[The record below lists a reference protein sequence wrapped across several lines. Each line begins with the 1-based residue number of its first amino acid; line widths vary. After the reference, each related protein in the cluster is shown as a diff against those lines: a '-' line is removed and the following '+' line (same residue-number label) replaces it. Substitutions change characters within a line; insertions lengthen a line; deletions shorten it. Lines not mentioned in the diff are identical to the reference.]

1 MNTWSS
7 GEAEW
12 SPVSAASVLQC
23 LVAAA
28 SNKTK
33 YMAKP
38 AVYDASAIQ
47 ALKGLEPVRRMP
59 GMYTH
64 TVHPLH
70 VVQEAIDNAVDEAL
84 AGYGKKI
91 TVTVHKDGS
100 VEVEDE
106 GRGIPVDIHPVEKKP
121 AVEVA
126 FTMLH
131 ADGKFPRS
139 GDGVY
144 HISGGLHGVGVA
156 VSNAL
161 SKRCEVTVFRDGQ
174 KHTIAFEGGELK
186 QKLRSEKI
194 KERRTGTIVR
204 LWPDA
209 KYFDSPNIPLGEL
222 EHLVRSKAYLLPGL
236 TMVLDIEGK
245 DKKTWKYE
253 RGMTQYFDFMLAGR
267 ELAAPLFTGERFFDE
282 KSLTGISDIDPG
294 EGASWAIGWVADGDT
309 FTDSHVNLIPT
320 RSGGTH
326 EAGFRAGVF
335 EALAAFIDTRALA
348 PKGVKVIADDL
359 WQRACFTLSAR
370 IVRTQFH
377 GQTKEKLTTRHAAK
391 LLEMC
396 VRDPFELW
404 LSQHPE
410 EGKKIVELTIEQALA
425 RLSKGKKVER
435 KKSSGIATLPGKLV
449 DCASGDVTRNE
460 LFLVEGDS
468 AGGSAKEARDKETQ
482 AILPLRGKVLNTMSK
497 DSRTV
502 LANKELQAI
511 ATAIGV
517 DPHGSNDNPDLGG
530 LRYGKVVVMTDA
542 DVDGGHIQALLLT
555 FFFMHAPKL
564 VGAGHL
570 YVAQPPLYKV
580 EVASQGKGKPSRR
593 LYCLDDDEL
602 AEVLAQLRKENV
614 RDGSWEISRFK
625 GLGEMSPEQLW
636 ETTMNPD
643 TRRLVRMEL
652 DAKELKKARA
662 TFELLMDSGEAEGR
676 RNWMREHWKTV
687 EADV

>member
-1 MNTWSS
+1 
-7 GEAEW
+7 
-12 SPVSAASVLQC
+12 
-23 LVAAA
+23 
-28 SNKTK
+28 
-33 YMAKP
+33 MAKQ

-70 VVQEAIDNAVDEAL
+70 IVQEAIDNAVDEAL
-84 AGYGKKI
+84 AGHGKRI
-91 TVTVHKDGS
+91 SVSVRKDAS

-106 GRGIPVDIHPVEKKP
+106 GRGVPVDMHPVEKRP

-131 ADGKFPRS
+131 AGGKFSRS
-139 GDGVY
+139 GEGVY
-144 HISGGLHGVGVA
+144 HMSGGLHGVGVA

-161 SKRCEVTVFRDGQ
+161 SRRCEVTVYRDGQ
-174 KHTIAFEGGELK
+174 KHSIAFEGGELK
-186 QKLRSEKI
+186 QKLKSEKSR
-194 KERRTGTIVR
+194 ERRTGTVVR
-204 LWPDA
+204 LWPDP
-209 KYFDSPNIPLGEL
+209 KYFDSPNIPMAEL

-236 TMVLDIEGK
+236 AVVLEVEGK
-245 DKKTWKYE
+245 EKKTWKYE
-253 RGMTQYFDFMLAGR
+253 RGMAQYFEFMLQGR
-267 ELAAPLFTGERFFDE
+267 ELAAPLFAGEKIFDE
-282 KSLTGISDIDPG
+282 KAAAEHAEIEAG
-294 EGASWAIGWVADGDT
+294 EGAAWAIGWVAEGEV
-309 FTDSHVNLIPT
+309 FADSHVNLIPT

-326 EAGFRAGVF
+326 EAGFRSGVF
-335 EALAAFIDTRALA
+335 EALAAFMDTRGLA
-348 PKGVKVIADDL
+348 PKGVKLIPEDL
-359 WQRACFTLSAR
+359 FQRACFTLSAR
-370 IVRTQFH
+370 IVRVQFH

-391 LLEMC
+391 LLELC
-396 VRDPFELW
+396 VRDAFELW
-404 LSQHPE
+404 LSEHPE
-410 EGKKIVELTIEQALA
+410 DGKRIAELAVEQAMSRLA
-425 RLSKGKKVER
+425 RGKKVER

-449 DCASGDVTRNE
+449 DCASGEVARNE

-468 AGGSAKEARDKETQ
+468 AGGSAKEARDKESQ
-482 AILPLRGKVLNTMSK
+482 AVLPLRGKVLNTMSK

-517 DPHGSNDNPDLGG
+517 DPHGAEDSVDLSGI
-530 LRYGKVVVMTDA
+530 RYGKVIVMTDA

-564 VGAGHL
+564 VERGHL
-570 YVAQPPLYKV
+570 YVAQPPLYKL
-580 EVASQGKGKPSRR
+580 EVPAQGKGRPARR
-593 LYCLDDDEL
+593 IYCLDDDEMEE
-602 AEVLAQLRKENV
+602 AIGQLKKEKV
-614 RDGSWEISRFK
+614 RDDAWEISRFK

-643 TRRLVRMEL
+643 TRRLVRMQL
-652 DAKELKKARA
+652 DSKQMKKARE

-676 RNWMREHWKTV
+676 RNWMREHWKSV

>member
-1 MNTWSS
+1 
-7 GEAEW
+7 
-12 SPVSAASVLQC
+12 
-23 LVAAA
+23 
-28 SNKTK
+28 
-33 YMAKP
+33 MAKQS
-38 AVYDASAIQ
+38 VYDASAIQ

-70 VVQEAIDNAVDEAL
+70 IVQEAIDNAVDEAL
-84 AGYGKKI
+84 AGHGKRI
-91 TVTVHKDGS
+91 TVRVFKDGS

-106 GRGIPVDIHPVEKKP
+106 GRGIPVDMHPVERKP

-126 FTMLH
+126 FGMLH
-131 ADGKFPRS
+131 AGGKFSRS
-139 GDGVY
+139 GEGVY

-161 SKRCEVTVFRDGQ
+161 SRRLEVTVFREGQ
-174 KHTIAFEGGELK
+174 KHGIAFEGGELK
-186 QKLRSEKI
+186 QKLKSEKA

-204 LWPDA
+204 LWPDP
-209 KYFDSPNIPLGEL
+209 KYFDSPNIPMAEL

-236 TMVLDIEGK
+236 TTVLEVEGK
-245 DKKTWKYE
+245 EKKAWKYE
-253 RGMTQYFDFMLAGR
+253 RGMAQYFDFMLQGR
-267 ELAAPLFTGERFFDE
+267 ELVAPLFAGERYFRE
-282 KSLTGISDIDPG
+282 SNIPDIEPG
-294 EGASWAIGWVADGDT
+294 EGAAWAVGWVADGEI
-309 FTDSHVNLIPT
+309 FADSHVNLIPT

-326 EAGFRAGVF
+326 EAGFRAGIF
-335 EALAAFIDTRALA
+335 EALAAFMDTRALA
-348 PKGVKVIADDL
+348 PKGVKLVADDV
-359 WQRACFTLSAR
+359 WARACFTLSAR

-377 GQTKEKLTTRHAAK
+377 GQTKEKLTTRHAAR
-391 LLEMC
+391 LLELC
-396 VRDPFELW
+396 VKDAFELW
-404 LSQHPE
+404 LNEHPDD
-410 EGKKIVELTIEQALA
+410 GKKIAELAIEQAMA
-425 RLSKGKKVER
+425 RLAKGKKVER

-468 AGGSAKEARDKETQ
+468 AGGSAKEARDKESQ

-517 DPHGSNDNPDLGG
+517 DPHGPDDAPDLSG
-530 LRYGKVVVMTDA
+530 LRYGKVILMTDA

-564 VGAGHL
+564 VEAARV
-570 YVAQPPLYKV
+570 YVAQPPLFKV
-580 EVASQGKGKPSRR
+580 EVPAQGKGKPARR
-593 LYCLDDDEL
+593 LYCLDEDEL
-602 AEVLAQLRKENV
+602 DEALAALKKEKV
-614 RDGSWEISRFK
+614 KEGSWEISRFK

-643 TRRLVRMEL
+643 TRRLVRMQLE
-652 DAKELKKARA
+652 AGKLKKARQ

>member
-1 MNTWSS
+1 
-7 GEAEW
+7 
-12 SPVSAASVLQC
+12 
-23 LVAAA
+23 
-28 SNKTK
+28 
-33 YMAKP
+33 MAKP
-38 AVYDASAIQ
+38 QVYDASAIQ

-70 VVQEAIDNAVDEAL
+70 IVQEALDNAVDEAL
-84 AGYGKKI
+84 SGHGKKI
-91 TVTVHKDGS
+91 TVTVRKDGS
-100 VEVEDE
+100 VEVADA
-106 GRGIPVDIHPVEKKP
+106 GRGVPVDLHKEEKKP

-131 ADGKFPRS
+131 AGGKFSRS

-186 QKLRSEKI
+186 TKLRSEKV
-194 KERRTGTIVR
+194 KEKRTGTVVR
-204 LWPDA
+204 LWPDP
-209 KYFDSPNIPLGEL
+209 KYFDSPNIPPAEL
-222 EHLVRSKAYLLPGL
+222 EHLVRSKAYLLAGL
-236 TMVLDIEGK
+236 TMVLAVEGK
-245 DKKTWKYE
+245 ETKTWKYE
-253 RGMTQYFDFMLAGR
+253 RGMEQYFEFMLQGR
-267 ELAAPLFTGERFFDE
+267 ELAAPLFAGERFFKE
-282 KSLTGISDIDPG
+282 SSLPEIEPG
-294 EGASWAIGWVADGDT
+294 EGASWAIGWVADGEV
-309 FTDSHVNLIPT
+309 FADSHVNLIPT

-326 EAGFRAGVF
+326 EAGFRSGIF
-335 EALAAFIDTRALA
+335 DALAAFMETRALA

-377 GQTKEKLTTRHAAK
+377 GQTKEKLTTRHAAR
-391 LLEMC
+391 LLELC
-396 VRDPFELW
+396 VRDAFELW
-404 LSQHPE
+404 LNEHPA
-410 EGKKIVELTIEQALA
+410 EGTKIVELAIEQAMA

-449 DCASGDVTRNE
+449 DCASGDIARNE

-468 AGGSAKEARDKETQ
+468 AGGSTKEARDKETQ
-482 AILPLRGKVLNTMSK
+482 ALLPLRGKVLNTMSK

-517 DPHGSNDNPDLGG
+517 DPHGADETPDLSG
-530 LRYGKVVVMTDA
+530 LRYGKVIVMTDA

-555 FFFMHAPKL
+555 FFFMHAPRL
-564 VGAGHL
+564 VERGHL
-570 YVAQPPLYKV
+570 YVAMPPLYKL
-580 EVASQGKGKPSRR
+580 EIPSQGKGKTARR

-602 AEVLAQLRKENV
+602 TDVLAQLKKEKV
-614 RDGSWEISRFK
+614 KEGSWEISRFK

-643 TRRLVRMEL
+643 TRRLVRMQL
-652 DAKELKKARA
+652 DAKQLHKARQ

-676 RNWMREHWKTV
+676 RNWMREHWKSV

>member
-1 MNTWSS
+1 
-7 GEAEW
+7 
-12 SPVSAASVLQC
+12 
-23 LVAAA
+23 
-28 SNKTK
+28 
-33 YMAKP
+33 MAKQQ
-38 AVYDASAIQ
+38 VYDASAIQ

-70 VVQEAIDNAVDEAL
+70 IVQEAIDNAVDEAL
-84 AGYGKKI
+84 AGFGKRI
-91 TVTVHKDGS
+91 TVTLFKDGS

-106 GRGIPVDIHPVEKKP
+106 GRGIPVDMHPEEKKP

-126 FTMLH
+126 FSMLH
-131 ADGKFPRS
+131 AGGKFAKS
-139 GDGVY
+139 GEGVY

-161 SKRCEVTVFRDGQ
+161 SKRMEVTVYRGSER
-174 KHTIAFEGGELK
+174 HTIAFEGGELK
-186 QKLRSEKI
+186 QKLKSEKT
-194 KERRTGTIVR
+194 KEARRSGTVVR
-204 LWPDA
+204 LWPDP
-209 KYFDSPNIPLGEL
+209 KYFDSPNIPLAEL
-222 EHLVRSKAYLLPGL
+222 EHLIRSKAYLLPGL
-236 TMVLDIEGK
+236 TTVLKVEGRE
-245 DKKTWKYE
+245 DKSWKYE
-253 RGMTQYFDFMLAGR
+253 RGMAQYFEFMLAGR
-267 ELAAPLFTGERFFDE
+267 ELVAPLFAGEKHYDE
-282 KSLTGISDIDPG
+282 QAAAEFTDIETG
-294 EGASWAIGWVADGDT
+294 EGASWALGWVSEGEPFA
-309 FTDSHVNLIPT
+309 DSHVNLIPT

-326 EAGFRAGVF
+326 EAGFRSGIFDAV
-335 EALAAFIDTRALA
+335 AAFMETRGLA
-348 PKGVKVIADDL
+348 PKGVKLIAEDV

-391 LLEMC
+391 LLELC
-396 VRDPFELW
+396 VKDAFELW
-404 LSQHPE
+404 LAQHPE
-410 EGKKIVELTIEQALA
+410 DGKKIVELAIEQAMA

-468 AGGSAKEARDKETQ
+468 AGGSAKEARDKESQ

-517 DPHGSNDNPDLGG
+517 DPHSLEEEKIDLTGI
-530 LRYGKVVVMTDA
+530 RYGKVIVMTDA

-564 VGAGHL
+564 VEAGHL

-580 EVASQGKGKPSRR
+580 EVPSQGKGKPARR
-593 LYCLDDDEL
+593 IYCLDDDEL
-602 AEVLAQLRKENV
+602 EETSNRLKKEKI

-643 TRRLVRMEL
+643 ARRISRMEFSSKNVSRVK
-652 DAKELKKARA
+652 KE
-662 TFELLMDSGEAEGR
+662 FEKLMDAGEAEER

>member
-1 MNTWSS
+1 
-7 GEAEW
+7 
-12 SPVSAASVLQC
+12 
-23 LVAAA
+23 
-28 SNKTK
+28 
-33 YMAKP
+33 MAKQ

-64 TVHPLH
+64 TIHPLH
-70 VVQEAIDNAVDEAL
+70 IVQEAIDNAVDEAL
-84 AGYGKKI
+84 AGFGKKI
-91 TVTVHKDGS
+91 SITVRKDGS

-106 GRGIPVDIHPVEKKP
+106 GRGIPVDMHPVEKKP

-131 ADGKFPRS
+131 AGGKFSRS

-174 KHTIAFEGGELK
+174 RHTIAFEGGELK
-186 QKLRSEKI
+186 QKLKSEKS
-194 KERRTGTIVR
+194 KDKKSGTIVR
-204 LWPDA
+204 LWPDP

-222 EHLVRSKAYLLPGL
+222 EHLARSKAYLLPGL

-245 DKKTWKYE
+245 ERKTWKYE
-253 RGMTQYFDFMLAGR
+253 RGMVQFFEFMLQGR
-267 ELAAPLFTGERFFDE
+267 ELVAPLFTGERFFRE
-282 KSLTGISDIDPG
+282 TNIPDIEPG
-294 EGASWAIGWVADGDT
+294 EGAAWAIGWVADGDV
-309 FTDSHVNLIPT
+309 FADSHVNLIPT

-326 EAGFRAGVF
+326 EAGFRAGIF
-335 EALAAFIDTRALA
+335 EALAAFMDRRQLT

-391 LLEMC
+391 LLELC
-396 VRDPFELW
+396 VRDAFELW
-404 LSQHPE
+404 LNEHPD
-410 EGKKIVELTIEQALA
+410 EGKKIVELAVEQALA

-449 DCASGDVTRNE
+449 DCASGDIQRNE

-482 AILPLRGKVLNTMSK
+482 ALLPLRGKVLNTMSK

-517 DPHGSNDNPDLGG
+517 DPHASGETADLSG
-530 LRYGKVVVMTDA
+530 LRYGKVILMTDA

-564 VGAGHL
+564 VETGHV
-570 YVAQPPLYKV
+570 YVAQPPLFKV
-580 EVASQGKGKPSRR
+580 EVPSQGKGKPARR
-593 LYCLDDDEL
+593 VYCLDDDEL
-602 AEVLAQLRKENV
+602 DEVLNQLRKEKFK
-614 RDGSWEISRFK
+614 DGAWEISRFK

-643 TRRLVRMEL
+643 TRRLIRMQFNPKDL
-652 DAKELKKARA
+652 ASVK
-662 TFELLMDSGEAEGR
+662 TVFEKLMDAGEAEER

>member
-1 MNTWSS
+1 
-7 GEAEW
+7 
-12 SPVSAASVLQC
+12 
-23 LVAAA
+23 
-28 SNKTK
+28 
-33 YMAKP
+33 MATKP

-70 VVQEAIDNAVDEAL
+70 IVQEAIDNAVDEAL
-84 AGYGKKI
+84 GGFGRKI
-91 TVTVHKDGS
+91 SVRLFKDGS

-106 GRGIPVDIHPVEKKP
+106 GRGIPVDMHPVEKKP

-131 ADGKFPRS
+131 AGGKFSRA

-161 SKRCEVTVFRDGQ
+161 SKRCEVTVYRGTE

-186 QKLRSEKI
+186 NKLKSEKT
-194 KERRTGTIVR
+194 KEKRSGTVVR
-204 LWPDA
+204 LWPDP
-209 KYFDSPNIPLGEL
+209 KYFDSPNIPVAEL

-236 TMVLDIEGK
+236 TTVLTVENK
-245 DKKTWKYE
+245 DTKTWRYE
-253 RGMTQYFDFMLAGR
+253 RGMAQYFEFMLQGR
-267 ELAAPLFTGERFFDE
+267 ELVAPLFAGERFFDE
-282 KSLTGISDIDPG
+282 KSVSSISDIEPG
-294 EGASWAIGWVADGDT
+294 EGAAWAIGWVTEGET
-309 FTDSHVNLIPT
+309 FADSHVNLIPT

-326 EAGFRAGVF
+326 EAGFRSGIF
-335 EALAAFIDTRALA
+335 DALAAFMETRALA
-348 PKGVKVIADDL
+348 PKGVKVIAEDL
-359 WQRACFTLSAR
+359 WGRACFTLSAR

-377 GQTKEKLTTRHAAK
+377 GQTKEKLTTRHAAR
-391 LLEMC
+391 LLELC
-396 VRDPFELW
+396 VRDGFELW
-404 LSQHPE
+404 LNEHPD
-410 EGKKIVELTIEQALA
+410 EGRKIVELAVEQALA
-425 RLSKGKKVER
+425 RLSKGKKIER

-449 DCASGDVTRNE
+449 DCASGDVLRNE

-482 AILPLRGKVLNTMSK
+482 ALLPLRGKVLNTMSK

-517 DPHGSNDNPDLGG
+517 DPHSSEENPDLSG
-530 LRYGKVVVMTDA
+530 LRYGKVIVMTDA

-555 FFFMHAPKL
+555 FFFMHAPRL
-564 VGAGHL
+564 VETGHL

-580 EVASQGKGKPSRR
+580 EVPAQGKGKPARR

-602 AEVLAQLRKENV
+602 EEVLNRLKKEKV
-614 RDGSWEISRFK
+614 KDGSWEISRFK

-643 TRRLVRMEL
+643 TRRLIRMVL
-652 DAKELKKARA
+652 SAKEIRKVRE
-662 TFELLMDSGEAEGR
+662 TFEKLMDSGEAEGR

-687 EADV
+687 EADI

>member
-1 MNTWSS
+1 
-7 GEAEW
+7 
-12 SPVSAASVLQC
+12 
-23 LVAAA
+23 
-28 SNKTK
+28 
-33 YMAKP
+33 MATKP

-70 VVQEAIDNAVDEAL
+70 IVQEAIDNAVDEAL
-84 AGYGKKI
+84 AGFGKRI
-91 TVTVHKDGS
+91 SVRLFKDGS

-106 GRGIPVDIHPVEKKP
+106 GRGIPVDMHPVEKKP

-131 ADGKFPRS
+131 AGGKFSRS

-161 SKRCEVTVFRDGQ
+161 SRRCEVTVYRGTE

-186 QKLRSEKI
+186 NKLRSEKTRE
-194 KERRTGTIVR
+194 KRSGTVVR
-204 LWPDA
+204 LWPDP
-209 KYFDSPNIPLGEL
+209 KYFDSPNIPIAEL

-236 TMVLDIEGK
+236 TTVLTIENK
-245 DKKTWKYE
+245 DTKTWKYE
-253 RGMTQYFDFMLAGR
+253 RGMAQYFDFMLQGR
-267 ELAAPLFTGERFFDE
+267 ELVAPLFAGERFFDE
-282 KSLTGISDIDPG
+282 KSVSSISDIEPG
-294 EGASWAIGWVADGDT
+294 EGASWAIGWVTEGET
-309 FTDSHVNLIPT
+309 FADSHVNLIPT

-326 EAGFRAGVF
+326 EAGFRSGIF
-335 EALAAFIDTRALA
+335 DALAAFMETRALA
-348 PKGVKVIADDL
+348 PKGVKVIAEDL
-359 WQRACFTLSAR
+359 WGRACFTLSAR

-391 LLEMC
+391 LLELC
-396 VRDPFELW
+396 VRDGFELW
-404 LSQHPE
+404 LNEHPDD
-410 EGKKIVELTIEQALA
+410 GRKIVELAIEQALA

-482 AILPLRGKVLNTMSK
+482 ALLPLRGKVLNTMSK

-517 DPHGSNDNPDLGG
+517 DPHSADEAVDLSGI
-530 LRYGKVVVMTDA
+530 RYGKVIVMTDA

-555 FFFMHAPKL
+555 FFFMHAPRL
-564 VGAGHL
+564 VETGHL

-580 EVASQGKGKPSRR
+580 EVPSQGKNKPARR

-602 AEVLAQLRKENV
+602 EEVLNQLKKEKIK
-614 RDGSWEISRFK
+614 DGSWEISRFK

-643 TRRLVRMEL
+643 TRRLIRMVL
-652 DAKELKKARA
+652 NAKEIRKVRE
-662 TFELLMDSGEAEGR
+662 TFEKLMDSGEAEGR

-687 EADV
+687 EADI

>member
-1 MNTWSS
+1 
-7 GEAEW
+7 
-12 SPVSAASVLQC
+12 
-23 LVAAA
+23 
-28 SNKTK
+28 
-33 YMAKP
+33 MAKQQI
-38 AVYDASAIQ
+38 YDASAIQ

-70 VVQEAIDNAVDEAL
+70 IVQEAIDNAVDEAL
-84 AGYGKKI
+84 AGFGKRI
-91 TVTVHKDGS
+91 SVRCRKDGS

-106 GRGIPVDIHPVEKKP
+106 GRGVPVDLHKEEKKP

-131 ADGKFPRS
+131 AGGKFSRS

-161 SKRCEVTVFRDGQ
+161 SRRCEVVVYRDGE

-186 QKLRSEKI
+186 QKLKSEKS
-194 KERRTGTIVR
+194 KDKKSGTIVR
-204 LWPDA
+204 LWPDL
-209 KYFDSPNIPLGEL
+209 KYFDSPNIPLAEL

-236 TMVLDIEGK
+236 TTSLEVEGK
-245 DKKTWKYE
+245 QTKVWKYE
-253 RGMTQYFDFMLAGR
+253 RGMAQYFEFMLAGR

-282 KSLTGISDIDPG
+282 KSLAGISDIEPG
-294 EGASWAIGWVADGDT
+294 EGASWAIGWVAEGEI
-309 FTDSHVNLIPT
+309 FADSHVNLIPT

-326 EAGFRAGVF
+326 EAGFRAGIF
-335 EALAAFIDTRALA
+335 EALAAFMDTRSLA
-348 PKGVKVIADDL
+348 PKGVKVIAEDL

-396 VRDPFELW
+396 VRDAFELW
-404 LSQHPE
+404 LNEHPE
-410 EGKKIVELTIEQALA
+410 EGRKIAELAVEQAMNRLA
-425 RLSKGKKVER
+425 KGKKVER

-482 AILPLRGKVLNTMSK
+482 ALLPLRGKVLNTMSK

-517 DPHGSNDNPDLGG
+517 DPHSAEETVDVSGV
-530 LRYGKVVVMTDA
+530 RYGKVIVMTDA

-555 FFFMHAPKL
+555 FFFMHAPRL
-564 VGAGHL
+564 VEHGHL

-580 EVASQGKGKPSRR
+580 EVPSQGKGSGGKGAARR
-593 LYCLDDDEL
+593 IYCLDDDEL
-602 AEVLAQLRKENV
+602 EETLAQLKKEKV
-614 RDGSWEISRFK
+614 KEGSWEISRFK

-643 TRRLVRMEL
+643 TRRLIRMEL
-652 DAKELKKARA
+652 DAKALKKARE

>member
-1 MNTWSS
+1 M
-7 GEAEW
+7 
-12 SPVSAASVLQC
+12 
-23 LVAAA
+23 
-28 SNKTK
+28 
-33 YMAKP
+33 
-38 AVYDASAIQ
+38 
-47 ALKGLEPVRRMP
+47 
-59 GMYTH
+59 
-64 TVHPLH
+64 
-70 VVQEAIDNAVDEAL
+70 
-84 AGYGKKI
+84 
-91 TVTVHKDGS
+91 
-100 VEVEDE
+100 
-106 GRGIPVDIHPVEKKP
+106 HPVEKKP

-131 ADGKFPRS
+131 AGGKFSRS

-174 KHTIAFEGGELK
+174 RHSIAFEGGELA

-194 KERRTGTIVR
+194 KEKRTGTIVR

-209 KYFDSPNIPLGEL
+209 KYFDSPNIPLAEL

-236 TMVLDIEGK
+236 TMVLEVEGK
-245 DKKTWKYE
+245 EKKTWKYE
-253 RGMTQYFDFMLAGR
+253 RGMAQYFEFMLAGR
-267 ELAAPLFTGERFFDE
+267 ELVAPMFSGEKYFQA
-282 KSLTGISDIDPG
+282 SDIAEIEPG
-294 EGASWAIGWVADGDT
+294 EGAAWAIGWVADGDV
-309 FTDSHVNLIPT
+309 FAESHVNLIPT

-326 EAGFRAGVF
+326 EAGFRAGIF
-335 EALAAFIDTRALA
+335 EALAAFMETRALA

-396 VRDPFELW
+396 VRDAFELW
-404 LSQHPE
+404 LSQHPD

-482 AILPLRGKVLNTMSK
+482 AVLPLRGKVLNTMSK

-517 DPHGSNDNPDLGG
+517 DPHGADDAVDLTG
-530 LRYGKVVVMTDA
+530 LRYGKIIVMTDA

-564 VGAGHL
+564 VASGHL
-570 YVAQPPLYKV
+570 FVAQPPLYKV
-580 EVASQGKGKPSRR
+580 EVPGQGKGKPARR
-593 LYCLDDDEL
+593 VYCLDDDEL
-602 AEVLAQLRKENV
+602 AEVLAQLKKEGV
-614 RDGSWEISRFK
+614 KDASWEISRFK

-643 TRRLVRMEL
+643 TRRLVRMDL
-652 DAKELKKARA
+652 DAKQVKKARE

>member
-1 MNTWSS
+1 
-7 GEAEW
+7 
-12 SPVSAASVLQC
+12 
-23 LVAAA
+23 
-28 SNKTK
+28 
-33 YMAKP
+33 MAKQ
-38 AVYDASAIQ
+38 VYDASAIQ

-70 VVQEAIDNAVDEAL
+70 IVQEAIDNAVDEAL
-84 AGYGKKI
+84 AGHGKRI
-91 TVTVHKDGS
+91 SVRVFKDGS

-106 GRGIPVDIHPVEKKP
+106 GRGIPVDMHPVEKKP

-126 FTMLH
+126 FGMLH
-131 ADGKFPRS
+131 AGGKFSRS
-139 GDGVY
+139 GTGVY

-161 SKRCEVTVFRDGQ
+161 SRRLEVTVYRDGH
-174 KHTIAFEGGELK
+174 KHTVAFEGGELK
-186 QKLRSEKI
+186 QKLKSEKA
-194 KERRTGTIVR
+194 KERRTGTVVR

-209 KYFDSPNIPLGEL
+209 KYFDSASIPMAEL

-236 TMVLDIEGK
+236 TTVLDVEGK
-245 DKKTWKYE
+245 EKKSWKYE
-253 RGMTQYFDFMLAGR
+253 RGMAQYFDFMLAGR
-267 ELAAPLFTGERFFDE
+267 ELVAPLFSGERYF
-282 KSLTGISDIDPG
+282 TATNIPDIEPG
-294 EGASWAIGWVADGDT
+294 EGASWAVGWVADGDV
-309 FTDSHVNLIPT
+309 FADSHVNLIPT

-326 EAGFRAGVF
+326 EAGFRAGIF
-335 EALAAFIDTRALA
+335 DALASFMEARALT
-348 PKGVKVIADDL
+348 PKGVKLIADDL
-359 WQRACFTLSAR
+359 WARACFTLSAR

-377 GQTKEKLTTRHAAK
+377 GQTKEKLTTRHAAR
-391 LLEMC
+391 LLELC
-396 VRDPFELW
+396 VKDAFELW
-404 LSQHPE
+404 LNEHPD
-410 EGKKIVELTIEQALA
+410 EGKRIAELAVEQAMARLA
-425 RLSKGKKVER
+425 RGKKVER

-468 AGGSAKEARDKETQ
+468 AGGSAKEARDKESQ
-482 AILPLRGKVLNTMSK
+482 ALLPLRGKVLNTMSK

-517 DPHGSNDNPDLGG
+517 DPHGPDDAPDLSG
-530 LRYGKVVVMTDA
+530 LRYGKVILMTDA

-564 VGAGHL
+564 VEAGHV
-570 YVAQPPLYKV
+570 YVAQPPLYKL
-580 EVASQGKGKPSRR
+580 EVPAQGKGRPARR

-602 AEVLAQLRKENV
+602 EEALAALKKEKV
-614 RDGSWEISRFK
+614 KEGSWEISRFK

-643 TRRLVRMEL
+643 TRRLVRMQL
-652 DAKELKKARA
+652 DAKQMKKVRE

>member
-1 MNTWSS
+1 
-7 GEAEW
+7 
-12 SPVSAASVLQC
+12 
-23 LVAAA
+23 
-28 SNKTK
+28 
-33 YMAKP
+33 MAKP
-38 AVYDASAIQ
+38 QVYDASAIQ

-84 AGYGKKI
+84 AGFGKRI
-91 TVTVHKDGS
+91 TVSVFKDGS
-100 VEVEDE
+100 VQVEDE
-106 GRGIPVDIHPVEKKP
+106 GRGIPVDMHPVEKKP

-131 ADGKFPRS
+131 AGGKFSRS

-144 HISGGLHGVGVA
+144 HISGGLHGVGVS

-161 SKRCEVTVFRDGQ
+161 SKRCEVVVYRNNER
-174 KHTIAFEGGELK
+174 HSIVFEGGEVKNKLK
-186 QKLRSEKI
+186 SEKI
-194 KERRTGTIVR
+194 KEKRTGTIVR
-204 LWPDA
+204 LWPDP
-209 KYFDSPNIPLGEL
+209 KYFDSPNIPMNEL

-236 TMVLDIEGK
+236 TMALEVEGK
-245 DKKTWKYE
+245 QTRLWKYE
-253 RGMTQYFDFMLAGR
+253 RGMAQYFEFMLDGR
-267 ELAAPLFTGERFFDE
+267 ELVAPLFTGERFFDE
-282 KSLTGISDIDPG
+282 KSLSGVTDIEPG
-294 EGASWAIGWVADGDT
+294 EGASWAIGWVAEGDI
-309 FTDSHVNLIPT
+309 FADSHVNLIPT

-326 EAGFRAGVF
+326 EAGFRAGIF
-335 EALAAFIDTRALA
+335 EALGA
-348 PKGVKVIADDL
+348 KGVKLIPDDL

-377 GQTKEKLTTRHAAK
+377 GQTKEKLTTRHGAR

-396 VRDPFELW
+396 VRDAFELW
-404 LSQHPE
+404 LNEHAD
-410 EGKKIVELTIEQALA
+410 EGKKIVELAIEQAMA
-425 RLSKGKKVER
+425 RLAKGKKVER

-449 DCASGDVTRNE
+449 DCASGDISRNE

-482 AILPLRGKVLNTMSK
+482 ALLPLRGKVLNSMSK

-517 DPHGSNDNPDLGG
+517 DPHSSEEKADLSG
-530 LRYGKVVVMTDA
+530 LRYGKIIVMTDA

-555 FFFMHAPKL
+555 FFFMHAPRL
-564 VGAGHL
+564 VEAGHL

-580 EVASQGKGKPSRR
+580 EVPSQGKGKPARR
-593 LYCLDDDEL
+593 IYCLDDDEL
-602 AEVLAQLRKENV
+602 EETFAALKKEKV
-614 RDGSWEISRFK
+614 KEGSWEISRFK

-643 TRRLVRMEL
+643 ARRLVRMEF
-652 DAKELKKARA
+652 DTKNMKKVRE
-662 TFELLMDSGEAEGR
+662 TFEKLMDAGEAEER

>member
-1 MNTWSS
+1 
-7 GEAEW
+7 
-12 SPVSAASVLQC
+12 
-23 LVAAA
+23 
-28 SNKTK
+28 
-33 YMAKP
+33 MAKQQ
-38 AVYDASAIQ
+38 VYDASAIQ

-84 AGYGKKI
+84 AGFGKRI
-91 TVTVHKDGS
+91 RVSVNKDGS
-100 VEVEDE
+100 IEVEDE
-106 GRGIPVDIHPVEKKP
+106 GRGVPVDMHPVEKLP
-121 AVEVA
+121 AVQVA

-131 ADGKFPRS
+131 AGGKFSRS

-186 QKLRSEKI
+186 NKLRSEKI
-194 KERRTGTIVR
+194 KEKRTGTVVR
-204 LWPDA
+204 LWPDP
-209 KYFDSPNIPLGEL
+209 KYFDSPNIPLAEL

-236 TMVLDIEGK
+236 TTILSIENK
-245 DKKTWKYE
+245 DTKTWKYE
-253 RGMTQYFDFMLAGR
+253 RGMAQYFDFVLQGR
-267 ELAAPLFTGERFFDE
+267 ELIAPLFTGERFFHE
-282 KSLTGISDIDPG
+282 SNIPEIEPG
-294 EGASWAIGWVADGDT
+294 EGAAWAIGWVADGDT
-309 FTDSHVNLIPT
+309 FADSHVNLIPT

-326 EAGFRAGVF
+326 EAGFRAGIF
-335 EALAAFIDTRALA
+335 EALAAFMDTRALA
-348 PKGVKVIADDL
+348 PKGVKLIPDDL

-396 VRDPFELW
+396 VRDAFELW
-404 LSQHPE
+404 LGEHPE
-410 EGKKIVELTIEQALA
+410 EGGKIVELAIEQAMA

-468 AGGSAKEARDKETQ
+468 AGGSAKEARDKDTQ
-482 AILPLRGKVLNTMSK
+482 AVLPLRGKVLNTMSK

-517 DPHGSNDNPDLGG
+517 DPHSLELEVDLSGM
-530 LRYGKVVVMTDA
+530 RYGKVIVMTDA

-555 FFFMHAPKL
+555 FFFMHAPRL
-564 VGAGHL
+564 VERGHL

-580 EVASQGKGKPSRR
+580 EVPAQGKGKPGRR
-593 LYCLDDDEL
+593 IYCLDDDEL
-602 AEVLAQLRKENV
+602 EETLSALKKEKV
-614 RDGSWEISRFK
+614 KEGAWEISRFK

-643 TRRLVRMEL
+643 TRRLVRMVF
-652 DAKELKKARA
+652 DPKEIKKARE

-676 RNWMREHWKTV
+676 RNWMKEHWKTV
-687 EADV
+687 EADI

>member
-1 MNTWSS
+1 
-7 GEAEW
+7 
-12 SPVSAASVLQC
+12 
-23 LVAAA
+23 
-28 SNKTK
+28 
-33 YMAKP
+33 MAKQQ
-38 AVYDASAIQ
+38 VYDASAIQ

-64 TVHPLH
+64 TLHPLH
-70 VVQEAIDNAVDEAL
+70 IVQEAIDNAVDEAL
-84 AGYGKKI
+84 AGFGRRI
-91 TVTVHKDGS
+91 TVTLHKDHS
-100 VEVEDE
+100 VQVEDQ
-106 GRGIPVDIHPVEKKP
+106 GRGIPVDMHPVEKKP

-126 FTMLH
+126 FSMLH
-131 ADGKFPRS
+131 AGGKFSRS

-161 SKRCEVTVFRDGQ
+161 SKRCEVTVFRGHE
-174 KHTIAFEGGELK
+174 KHFIAFEGGELA
-186 QKLRSEKI
+186 QKLRSEKT
-194 KERRTGTIVR
+194 KEKRTGTVVR
-204 LWPDA
+204 LWPDP
-209 KYFDSPNIPLGEL
+209 KHFDSPNIPLGEL

-236 TMVLDIEGK
+236 TMVLKLEGK
-245 DKKTWKYE
+245 DSREWCYE
-253 RGMTQYFDFMLAGR
+253 RGMVQYFEMMLDGR
-267 ELAAPLFTGERFFDE
+267 AMIAPLFTGERFFRDSSIPE
-282 KSLTGISDIDPG
+282 VEPG
-294 EGASWAIGWVADGDT
+294 EGAAWAIGWVAEGEV
-309 FTDSHVNLIPT
+309 FADSHVNLIPT

-326 EAGFRAGVF
+326 EAGFRSGIF
-335 EALAAFIDTRALA
+335 EALSAFMNTRGLV
-348 PKGVKVIADDL
+348 PKGVKLIPDDL

-396 VRDPFELW
+396 VRDACELW
-404 LSQHPE
+404 LNEHPDD
-410 EGKKIVELTIEQALA
+410 GKKIVELAIEQALA

-468 AGGSAKEARDKETQ
+468 AGGSAKEARDKDTQ
-482 AILPLRGKVLNTMSK
+482 AVLPLRGKVLNTMSK

-517 DPHGSNDNPDLGG
+517 DPHSADTEVDLSGI
-530 LRYGKVVVMTDA
+530 RYGKVVVMTDA

-564 VGAGHL
+564 VERGHL
-570 YVAQPPLYKV
+570 YVAMPPLYKV
-580 EVASQGKGKPSRR
+580 EVPGQGKGKPARR
-593 LYCLDDDEL
+593 VYCLDDDEL
-602 AEVLAQLRKENV
+602 EEVLSQLKKEKV
-614 RDGSWEISRFK
+614 KEGSWEISRFK

-643 TRRLVRMEL
+643 TRRLVRMQL
-652 DAKELKKARA
+652 DLKQIAKIKE
-662 TFELLMDSGEAEGR
+662 TFELLMDASEAEGR

-687 EADV
+687 EADI

>member
-1 MNTWSS
+1 
-7 GEAEW
+7 
-12 SPVSAASVLQC
+12 
-23 LVAAA
+23 
-28 SNKTK
+28 
-33 YMAKP
+33 MAKQQ
-38 AVYDASAIQ
+38 VYDASAIT

-70 VVQEAIDNAVDEAL
+70 IVQEAIDNAVDEAL
-84 AGYGKKI
+84 AGFGKKI
-91 TVTVHKDGS
+91 IISVYKDGS

-106 GRGIPVDIHPVEKKP
+106 GRGIPVDMHPVEKKP

-131 ADGKFPRS
+131 AGGKFSRS

-161 SKRCEVTVFRDGQ
+161 SKRCEVTVYRHNE

-186 QKLRSEKI
+186 NKLHSEKT
-194 KERRTGTIVR
+194 KEKRTGTVVR
-204 LWPDA
+204 IWPDP
-209 KYFDSPNIPLGEL
+209 KYFDSPNIPLNEL
-222 EHLVRSKAYLLPGL
+222 EHLIRSKAYLLPGL
-236 TMVLDIEGK
+236 TTVLRIEGK
-245 DKKTWKYE
+245 DEKSWQYE
-253 RGMTQYFDFMLAGR
+253 RGMSQYFEMMLAGR
-267 ELAAPLFTGERFFDE
+267 ELIVPMFMGERFYDE
-282 KSLTGISDIDPG
+282 KSLQGITEIEPG
-294 EGASWAIGWVADGDT
+294 EGAAWAIGWVSDGEV
-309 FTDSHVNLIPT
+309 FAESHVNLIPT

-326 EAGFRAGVF
+326 EAGFRSGIF
-335 EALAAFIDTRALA
+335 DALAAFMDTRGLT
-348 PKGVKVIADDL
+348 PKGVKMIADDL

-396 VRDPFELW
+396 VRDAFELW
-404 LSQHPE
+404 LNEHPE
-410 EGKKIVELTIEQALA
+410 HGKKIVETAIEQAMA
-425 RLSKGKKVER
+425 RLSRGKKVER

-449 DCASGDVTRNE
+449 DCATGDITRNE

-482 AILPLRGKVLNTMSK
+482 ALLPLRGKVLNTMSK

-517 DPHGSNDNPDLGG
+517 DPHSAEEPADLNGI
-530 LRYGKVVVMTDA
+530 RYGKVIVMTDA

-555 FFFMHAPKL
+555 FFFMHTPRL
-564 VGAGHL
+564 VERGHL
-570 YVAQPPLYKV
+570 YVAQPPLFKV
-580 EVASQGKGKPSRR
+580 EVPSQGKGKPARR

-602 AEVLAQLRKENV
+602 EETLALLKKEKV
-614 RDGSWEISRFK
+614 KEGSWEISRFK

-643 TRRLVRMEL
+643 ARRLVRMQL
-652 DAKELKKARA
+652 DAKQMKKARE

-687 EADV
+687 EADI